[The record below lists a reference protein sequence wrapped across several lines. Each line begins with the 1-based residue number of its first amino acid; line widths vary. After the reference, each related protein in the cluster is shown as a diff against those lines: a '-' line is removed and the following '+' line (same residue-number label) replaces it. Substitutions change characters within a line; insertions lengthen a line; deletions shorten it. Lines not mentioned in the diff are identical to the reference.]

1 MSQTDLLSDMN
12 NPDEI
17 PADKGSRFL
26 HHIIDVVVFYAVF
39 FLSSI
44 VLATLAPEFI
54 LSIEIDTT
62 NALLYNLMCI
72 GLIVLYFGLLEGG
85 TKGRTLGKLITK
97 TKAIREDGSPI
108 TYGDAFKRTL
118 IRLIPFEPFSAFF
131 GDGMWHDKWSK
142 TMVVKMNN

>member
-17 PADKGSRFL
+17 PADKGTRFL
-26 HHIIDVVVFYAVF
+26 HYIIDVVVFYAVM
-39 FLSSI
+39 FL
-44 VLATLAPEFI
+44 F
-54 LSIEIDTT
+54 
-62 NALLYNLMCI
+62 
-72 GLIVLYFGLLEGG
+72 LIVLGSCAADFVLSTETDVGASLLLNVIFISLFVFYFGLLEGA
-85 TKGRTLGKLITK
+85 TKGRTVGKLITK
-97 TKAIREDGSPI
+97 TKVIREDGSPI
-108 TYGDAFKRTL
+108 TYGDAFKRSL

>member
-17 PADKGSRFL
+17 PADKGTRFL
-26 HHIIDVVVFYAVF
+26 HYIIDVVVFYAVF
-39 FLSSI
+39 FLFSI

-54 LSIEIDTT
+54 LSIETDTT

>member
-17 PADKGSRFL
+17 PADKGTRFL
-26 HHIIDVVVFYAVF
+26 HYIIDVVVFYAVM
-39 FLSSI
+39 FL
-44 VLATLAPEFI
+44 F
-54 LSIEIDTT
+54 
-62 NALLYNLMCI
+62 
-72 GLIVLYFGLLEGG
+72 LIVLGSFAADFVLSTETDVGASLLLNVIFISLFVFYFGLLEGA
-85 TKGRTLGKLITK
+85 TKGRTVGKLITK
-97 TKAIREDGSPI
+97 TKVIREDGSPI
-108 TYGDAFKRTL
+108 TYGDAFKRSL